1 MAMLRFME
9 DNMDDNMDDN
19 IIVMYYKINKFFF
32 FLNVFLVT
40 ILVFIIIVF
49 TLSDDEGW
57 MEQGGRRGDLILL
70 ESVAVLCRL
79 SSFSCLNQD
88 QAFCVS
94 ARLPGPY
101 PAGCEGVVADR
112 YAL

>member
-1 MAMLRFME
+1 MSSYVLKAKRKAWK
-9 DNMDDNMDDN
+9 
-19 IIVMYYKINKFFF
+19 VFFICF
-32 FLNVFLVT
+32 FVT

-79 SSFSCLNQD
+79 PHFPV
-88 QAFCVS
+88 F
-94 ARLPGPY
+94 
-101 PAGCEGVVADR
+101 
-112 YAL
+112 